1 MVFFHE
7 TAFSALLYARYFF
20 WRSEKGTRSYP
31 LPFCTILGLSASS
44 PYMSLAG
51 EVSYLF
57 AYICFCECL
66 VLFLCF
72 CSLIVCC
79 NRKRQAQI
87 KIIILIMLSSD
98 CGAFSPGHTGIC
110 LQSFPGEYLWL

>member
-1 MVFFHE
+1 MPDNFVGD
-7 TAFSALLYARYFF
+7 R
-20 WRSEKGTRSYP
+20 KGTRSYP
-31 LPFCTILGLSASS
+31 LPFCTILGLSPSS

-72 CSLIVCC
+72 CSVVVCF
-79 NRKRQAQI
+79 NRKRPAL
-87 KIIILIMLSSD
+87 IIILIMLSSD
-98 CGAFSPGHTGIC
+98 CGALSPGHTGIC
-110 LQSFPGEYLWL
+110 LQSFPGECLWL